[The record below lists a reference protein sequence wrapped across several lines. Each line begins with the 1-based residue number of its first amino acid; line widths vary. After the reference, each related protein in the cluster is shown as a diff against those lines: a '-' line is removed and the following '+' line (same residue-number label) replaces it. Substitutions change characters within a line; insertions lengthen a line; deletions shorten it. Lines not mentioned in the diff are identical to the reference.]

1 MQNLPVLRALA
12 ANWGAIALRGV
23 LAILFGILAWLWPG
37 MTLAVLIILYAVY
50 ALVDG
55 VMGIVVGIRGRN
67 WGYALLGLVGVIA
80 GLVAV
85 AWPLLTALVLVT
97 IIGVWAIVIG
107 VMEIVTAIRL
117 RNEIEG
123 EWLLALTGAL
133 WVLFGAYA
141 LAFPGAGALS
151 LVWLIGT
158 WAVVIGVLE
167 VILAFRLRRLAH
179 HHGGTHATA

>member
-37 MTLAVLIILYAVY
+37 MTLAVLIILYAAY

-80 GLVAV
+80 GVVA
-85 AWPLLTALVLVT
+85 ALWPLLTAIVLVT
-97 IIGVWAIVIG
+97 IIAIWAIVIG

-141 LAFPGAGALS
+141 LFFPGAGALS

-158 WAVVIGVLE
+158 WAIVIGVLE
-167 VILAFRLRRLAH
+167 LILAFRLRRLAH
-179 HHGGTHATA
+179 HHGGTTAPA

>member
-12 ANWGAIALRGV
+12 ANWGVVALRGV

-37 MTLAVLIILYAVY
+37 MTLAVLIILYAAY

-67 WGYALLGLVGVIA
+67 WGYALLGLAGVIA
-80 GLVAV
+80 GIVAA
-85 AWPLLTALVLVT
+85 AWPLLTAIVLVYV
-97 IIGVWAIVIG
+97 IAIWAIVIG

-123 EWLLALTGAL
+123 EWLLALTGTL

-141 LAFPGAGALS
+141 LFFPGAGALS

-158 WAVVIGVLE
+158 WAIVIGVLE
-167 VILAFRLRRLAH
+167 LTLAFRLRRLAR
-179 HHGGTHATA
+179 HHGGTTATA

>member
-1 MQNLPVLRALA
+1 MENLPVLRALA
-12 ANWGAIALRGV
+12 RNWGVIALRGV
-23 LAILFGILAWLWPG
+23 LAILFGVLAWLWPG
-37 MTLAVLIILYAVY
+37 MTLAVLIILYAAF
-50 ALVDG
+50 ALADG
-55 VMGIVVGIRGRN
+55 VMAIIVGIRGRS
-67 WGYALLGLVGVIA
+67 WGYALLGVVGVVA
-80 GLVAV
+80 GLIA
-85 AWPLLTALVLVT
+85 AMWPLLTAIVLVT
-97 IIGVWAIVIG
+97 IIAIWAIVIG

-158 WAVVIGVLE
+158 WAVVIGVLQL
-167 VILAFRLRRLAH
+167 ILAFRLRRLAH
-179 HHGGTHATA
+179 HHGTATRT